1 MTMRSKKGVSGWVFA
16 LLATIVASVL
26 ILFGGDLV
34 GSKRKGVKFPERT
47 RVVDTVET
55 PVTRPKIVAEPIVSE
70 RLSDRDLVVRSDL
83 STFRSPSP
91 SALAM
96 MEPTSSVRI
105 SAPLAR
111 EYTNPFE
118 SHSASAL
125 LAAKAASNPGSVLAS
140 LPVSATMSTSQQ
152 DSPKSTSND
161 PLFQRRQL
169 PAATASNRNW
179 PLASSL
185 LTQSSSL
192 TEISKTASLDGLDG
206 WATDVQQLFES
217 LSQVPIQSQQSLE
230 LLLKAK
236 TLAAQGFA
244 WAEANLESATTQA
257 MAVSQV
263 AQGIQRRAIVWDR
276 VYQCIGSDATG
287 SESEKF
293 VSLRRSELDYAKL
306 SEHLAVV
313 RDALQATA
321 DASNWSDFLMLDQIE
336 KLASGGLV
344 SQSEQIQV
352 AQEFLG
358 RLTFSRLSEDQKKVL
373 TSREIQTLAEDI
385 RPLTVIPIDYRKLL
399 LDIESIEESSV
410 HRCCEDVA
418 EAIQSL
424 RFADSQTQYAVAN
437 ALNQQYR
444 NANIRLSVSEEFVNR
459 LMPKDQVSTR
469 PVQQRI
475 LGADTQGAS
484 QIQTNLKVDFL
495 PDTSGWKVALNL
507 DGNIHSNTRSSR
519 SGATFYNSSNAKVQS
534 VREIR
539 VDPAS
544 LSINGQPASVQSQES
559 LRKFSTNWDQMPILG
574 DMVRYVAK
582 QEFNEKKPIAKRIS
596 QRMIAKQTDDEF
608 NKQLQ
613 TNIDRAQEQF
623 DKRLIGPLHSLDLQP
638 MILDMQS
645 TDTRLVARYRV
656 AGVNQI
662 AAFTPRPLAPSESLL
677 SVQLHQS
684 AINNLIAQAIPTDR
698 DWTIRQLAD
707 KIAQILQQAPFS
719 LPEDTPED
727 VIIRFMDVHP
737 MTIEFADGRMW
748 LTLRIASLEQPG
760 RIQLKNFTVRTSY
773 IPTVEGLRASLER
786 DPLISV
792 DGHRLGSKDR
802 FPIRAIFTKVFAGNS
817 AIPMVAESLIS
828 NPLAQGMQVSQLQME
843 QGWLAIAVSD
853 SQEDVKPSLPP
864 IVDPIAAGLSKKQV
878 R

>member
-16 LLATIVASVL
+16 LLATLVASVL
-26 ILFGGDLV
+26 VLFGQDLV
-34 GSKRKGVKFPERT
+34 GSKSKRVKFPERT
-47 RVVDTVET
+47 LVVETVDT
-55 PVTRPKIVAEPIVSE
+55 PVSKPKIVSEPIASE
-70 RLSDRDLVVRSDL
+70 NNSDRELIVRSEL

-96 MEPTSSVRI
+96 IEPTSSVRI
-105 SAPLAR
+105 TAPLAR
-111 EYTNPFE
+111 EFTNPFE
-118 SHSASAL
+118 STSASSL
-125 LAAKAASNPGSVLAS
+125 LAAKAASNSSATVSSAT
-140 LPVSATMSTSQQ
+140 VSATISSSQQ
-152 DSPKSTSND
+152 DSASIASRSD

-169 PAATASNRNW
+169 PAATVSNRNW

-185 LTQSSSL
+185 LTQSNNL
-192 TEISKTASLDGLDG
+192 TETSKTKSFDGLDG
-206 WATDVQQLFES
+206 WSSEVSQLFES
-217 LSQVPIQSQQSLE
+217 LSQVPIQSDRSSE
-230 LLLKAK
+230 LLQKARE
-236 TLAAQGFA
+236 LAAQGFA
-244 WAEANLESATTQA
+244 WAEANLENATSQA
-257 MAVSQV
+257 FCVSQV
-263 AQGIQRRAIVWDR
+263 AHGIQRRAIVWDR
-276 VYQCIGSDATG
+276 VYQCIGLDTTVSD
-287 SESEKF
+287 SQKF
-293 VSLRRSELDYAKL
+293 VSLRRSELDYSKL
-306 SEHLAVV
+306 AEDLEMV
-313 RDALQATA
+313 RSALEATA
-321 DASNWSDFLMLDQIE
+321 DSANWSEFLMLDQIE
-336 KLASGGLV
+336 KLASGSLAN
-344 SQSEQIQV
+344 QEQQIQV

-358 RLTFSRLSEDQKKVL
+358 RLTFSRVSDEQKKVL
-373 TSREIQTLAEDI
+373 ASREIQTLAEDV
-385 RPLTVIPIDYRKLL
+385 RPLTVIPVDYRKLL

-410 HRCCEDVA
+410 HRNCEDVA
-418 EAIQSL
+418 QAIQSL
-424 RFADSQTQYAVAN
+424 RFADSQTQYAIAN

-444 NANIRLSVSEEFVNR
+444 NSNIRLSVSEEFVNR

-484 QIQTNLKVDFL
+484 KIQTNLQVDFL
-495 PDTSGWKVALNL
+495 PDTSGWKIALNL
-507 DGNIHSNTRSSR
+507 DGNIQSNTRSSR

-539 VDPAS
+539 IDPAS
-544 LSINGQPASVQSQES
+544 LSINGQPANVQSQES
-559 LRKFSTNWDQMPILG
+559 LRKFSTNWDQMPIIG

-613 TNIDRAQEQF
+613 TNIDRAQDQF

-645 TDTRLVARYRV
+645 TDSRLVARYRV

-662 AAFTPRPLAPSESLL
+662 AAFTPRPLAPTESLL

-707 KIAQILQQAPFS
+707 KIAQILQQPPFA

-727 VIIRFMDVHP
+727 VMIRFMDVHP
-737 MTIEFADGRMW
+737 MTIEFAEGRMW
-748 LTLRIASLEQPG
+748 LTLRIASLEQPD

-853 SQEDVKPSLPP
+853 SKEKVQPSLPP
-864 IVDPIAAGLSKKQV
+864 IVDPIAAGASKKI

>member
-16 LLATIVASVL
+16 LLATLVASVL
-26 ILFGGDLV
+26 ILFGQDLFESK
-34 GSKRKGVKFPERT
+34 SKRVKFPERT
-47 RVVDTVET
+47 LVVETVET
-55 PVTRPKIVAEPIVSE
+55 PVTKPKIVSEPIASE
-70 RLSDRDLVVRSDL
+70 QISDTDLVVRSEL

-96 MEPTSSVRI
+96 IEPTSSVRI
-105 SAPLAR
+105 TAPLAR
-111 EYTNPFE
+111 DFANPFE
-118 SHSASAL
+118 SSSATEL
-125 LAAKAASNPGSVLAS
+125 LAAKTALDPRSTVASAA
-140 LPVSATMSTSQQ
+140 VSATISTSQQ
-152 DSPKSTSND
+152 DSASSASRSD

-185 LTQSSSL
+185 LTQSSNLIETFKSGQ
-192 TEISKTASLDGLDG
+192 LDGLDG
-206 WATDVQQLFES
+206 WPTEVSQLFETFT
-217 LSQVPIQSQQSLE
+217 QVPIQSSRSGE
-230 LLLKAK
+230 LLQKARM
-236 TLAAQGFA
+236 LAARGFT
-244 WAEANLESATTQA
+244 WAESNLETSTAQA
-257 MAVSQV
+257 LLVSQV
-263 AQGIQRRAIVWDR
+263 AHGIQRRAIVWDR
-276 VYQCIGSDATG
+276 VYQCIGSETTSPG
-287 SESEKF
+287 SDKF
-293 VSLRRSELDYAKL
+293 VSLRRLELDYGKL
-306 SEHLAVV
+306 ANDLEVV
-313 RDALQATA
+313 RSALEATA
-321 DASNWSDFLMLDQIE
+321 DSSNWSEFLMLDQIE

-344 SQSEQIQV
+344 NQQQQIQV

-358 RLTFSRLSEDQKKVL
+358 RLTFSRVSEDQKKVL
-373 TSREIQTLAEDI
+373 ASREIQTLAEDV
-385 RPLTVIPIDYRKLL
+385 RALTVIPVDYRKLL

-410 HRCCEDVA
+410 HRSCEDVA

-424 RFADSQTQYAVAN
+424 RFADSQTQYAIAN

-484 QIQTNLKVDFL
+484 KIQTNLQIDFL
-495 PDTSGWKVALNL
+495 PDPSGWKVALNL
-507 DGNIHSNTRSSR
+507 DGNIQSNTRSSR

-539 VDPAS
+539 IDPAS
-544 LSINGQPASVQSQES
+544 LSINGQPANVQSQES
-559 LRKFSTNWDQMPILG
+559 LRKFSTNWDQLPIIG

-582 QEFNEKKPIAKRIS
+582 QEFNDKKPIAKRIS

-645 TDTRLVARYRV
+645 TDSRLVARYRV

-707 KIAQILQQAPFS
+707 KIAQILQQPPFA

-737 MTIEFADGRMW
+737 MTIEFAQGRMW
-748 LTLRIASLEQPG
+748 LTLRVASLEQPG

-853 SQEDVKPSLPP
+853 AKEAVEPSLPP
-864 IVDPIAAGLSKKQV
+864 IVDPIAAGVGKKL

>member
-16 LLATIVASVL
+16 LLATLVASVL
-26 ILFGGDLV
+26 ILFGQDLA
-34 GSKRKGVKFPERT
+34 GSKSKGVKFPERT
-47 RVVDTVET
+47 LIVETVET
-55 PVTRPKIVAEPIVSE
+55 PVSKPKIVSEPIASE
-70 RLSDRDLVVRSDL
+70 HDSDRDLIVRSEL

-96 MEPTSSVRI
+96 IEPTSSVRI
-105 SAPLAR
+105 TAPLAR
-111 EYTNPFE
+111 DFTNPFE
-118 SHSASAL
+118 STSASAL
-125 LAAKAASNPGSVLAS
+125 LAAKATQNPNTTVAS
-140 LPVSATMSTSQQ
+140 LPVSATISSSPQ
-152 DSPKSTSND
+152 DSASGASRSD
-161 PLFQRRQL
+161 PLFQRRQV
-169 PAATASNRNW
+169 PAAMVSNRNW

-192 TEISKTASLDGLDG
+192 TEASKTNRFDGLDD
-206 WATDVQQLFES
+206 WSSQVSQLFES
-217 LSQVPIQSQQSLE
+217 LSQVPIQSDRSSE
-230 LLLKAK
+230 LLGKARE
-236 TLAAQGFA
+236 LAAQGFA
-244 WAEANLESATTQA
+244 WAEANLETATSQA
-257 MAVSQV
+257 FIVSQV
-263 AQGIQRRAIVWDR
+263 AHGIQRRAIVWDR
-276 VYQCIGSDATG
+276 VYQCIGSEITG
-287 SESEKF
+287 SDSEKY
-293 VSLRRSELDYAKL
+293 VSVRRSELDYGKLAKDL
-306 SEHLAVV
+306 EVV
-313 RDALQATA
+313 RGALEATS
-321 DASNWSDFLMLDQIE
+321 DSSNWSDFLMLDQIE
-336 KLASGGLV
+336 KLANGSLE
-344 SQSEQIQV
+344 SQEQQIQV

-358 RLTFSRLSEDQKKVL
+358 RLTFSRVSEDQKKVL
-373 TSREIQTLAEDI
+373 ASREIQTLAEDV
-385 RPLTVIPIDYRKLL
+385 RPLTVIPVDYRKLL

-410 HRCCEDVA
+410 HRSCVDVA

-424 RFADSQTQYAVAN
+424 RFADSQTQYAIAN

-444 NANIRLSVSEEFVNR
+444 NANVRLSVSEEFVNR

-484 QIQTNLKVDFL
+484 KIQTNLQVDFL

-507 DGNIHSNTRSSR
+507 DGNIQSNTRSSR

-539 VDPAS
+539 IDPAS
-544 LSINGQPASVQSQES
+544 LSINGQPANVQSQES
-559 LRKFSTNWDQMPILG
+559 LRKFSTNWDQMPIIG

-582 QEFNEKKPIAKRIS
+582 QEFNEKKTIAKRIS
-596 QRMIAKQTDDEF
+596 QKLIAKQTDDEF

-645 TDTRLVARYRV
+645 TDSRLVARYRV

-662 AAFTPRPLAPSESLL
+662 AAYTPRPLAPSESLL

-707 KIAQILQQAPFS
+707 KIAQILQQPPFA

-727 VIIRFMDVHP
+727 VSIRFMDVHP
-737 MTIEFADGRMW
+737 MTIEFAEGRMW

-802 FPIRAIFTKVFAGNS
+802 FPIRAIFTKVFSGNS

-853 SQEDVKPSLPP
+853 SKEKVQPSLPP
-864 IVDPIAAGLSKKQV
+864 IVDPIAAGATKKV